1 MAKEWKEAEARGGS
15 EPTPEAAPS
24 CGPFGIELL
33 PLESA
38 DGPRSASPEAV
49 DAATA
54 SDSPASSGS
63 PRSDGIAADATP
75 SPSPSPAVVMQ
86 ARRRHGAGDWA
97 SVALVSG
104 VLVPVFTV
112 FAPLS
117 VLVPVACAARHGMGS
132 IAPYAAL
139 MAGTMVLPLYYSA
152 FFKKV
157 VWRPL
162 MLELTKYVRPFKVI
176 KHSALPADR
185 NYLFCWH
192 PHGRLFYGFAGAQD
206 PCVSPPQR

>member
-1 MAKEWKEAEARGGS
+1 MAKEWKEADARCAS
-15 EPTPEAAPS
+15 VPSSEAAPS
-24 CGPFGIELL
+24 CGPFSIELL

-38 DGPRSASPEAV
+38 DGPRSASPETV

-54 SDSPASSGS
+54 TSDSPSSSGS
-63 PRSDGIAADATP
+63 PRSDGKAADAA
-75 SPSPSPAVVMQ
+75 PAVVMQ

-117 VLVPVACAARHGMGS
+117 VLMPVVCAARHGIGS

-206 PCVSPPQR
+206 TCVSPPQR